1 MNTQGYLWESSKQL
15 EDLLS
20 ELVGWCSLSG
30 TQGEID
36 FPHKLTH
43 KFSELDYFKSNP
55 DNIKLFDAGK
65 DRNAFTALYKTDKS
79 SDTVVL
85 ISHFDTV
92 GTEEYGQLQDFAFNP
107 EKLTQAFHDNPDLLT
122 PDAKAD
128 LYTGE
133 YMFGR
138 GTMDMKMGLAL
149 HMHLIEQAVREEWPV
164 NLLLVTVPDEEVSSR
179 GMLAAVPGILEIS
192 KGNNLNI
199 KLFLNGEPSFTQ
211 QPLDDNHYIYSG
223 SIGKILPAAL
233 FYGVPTHAG
242 EPLSGITSHFIG
254 SYLTKK
260 MEYTDRFL
268 ETFDGEK
275 TPLPVCL
282 QANDLKDNYDVQTS
296 HHSYALYNVFT
307 LSQTAK
313 DVMMTFKEITEE
325 AMHECRTDYEEICKA
340 HHIPALNCIRV
351 MEYHEVLE
359 YFIDKYSTE
368 EADELIR
375 EVIEK
380 NGTDERKMTLLIA
393 DKLMEYCQE
402 LAPAT
407 VLMFAPPYMPAV
419 NSSDDGLVEKLIE
432 ATKSEMHEKYNYN
445 VTNKHYFN
453 GISDLS
459 YVNYNPADDGWQSF
473 KNSAP
478 LWGQTYTIPFEEM
491 QQLSAPVMNIGP
503 YGKDAHKMT
512 ERLHKKNAFEMM
524 PAVLREVMSEFF
536 QI

>member
-1 MNTQGYLWESSKQL
+1 MEQEGYLWESAAQL
-15 EDLLS
+15 EALLY
-20 ELVGWCSLSG
+20 ELVSWKSLSG
-30 TQGEID
+30 TQGEVD
-36 FPHKLTH
+36 FPHRLTA
-43 KFSELDYFKSNP
+43 KFQELDYFKENT
-55 DNIKLFDAGK
+55 DNLKLFDAEK
-65 DRNAFTALYKTDKS
+65 DRNTFTALYKTDKS

-92 GTEEYGQLQDFAFNP
+92 GTEEYGQLQELAFNP
-107 EKLTQAFHDNPDLLT
+107 EKLTQVFRDNPDLLT
-122 PDAKAD
+122 QDAKED
-128 LYTGE
+128 LYTDQ
-133 YMFGR
+133 YIFGR

-164 NLLLVTVPDEEVSSR
+164 NLLLVTVPDEESGSA

-192 KGNNLNI
+192 KLHNLNI

-211 QPLDDNHYIYSG
+211 HPLDDNHYIYSG

-233 FYGVPTHAG
+233 FYGIPTHAG
-242 EPLSGITSHFIG
+242 EPLNGITSHFIG

-260 MEYTDRFL
+260 MEYTNRFL
-268 ETFDGEK
+268 ETFDGET

-282 QANDLKDNYDVQTS
+282 QANDLKSNYDVQTS

-307 LSQTAK
+307 MTQTAK
-313 DVMMTFKEITEE
+313 DVMITFKEIAGE

-340 HHIPALNCIRV
+340 HHIPVLNCIRV
-351 MEYHEVLE
+351 LEYHEVLE
-359 YFIDKYSTE
+359 YFIDKYSKK
-368 EADELIR
+368 EADTLIR
-375 EVIEK
+375 KIIEQ
-380 NGTDERKMTLLIA
+380 NGMDERKMTLLIT

-419 NSSDDGLVEKLIE
+419 NFSDDELVKKLIE
-432 ATKSEMHEKYNYN
+432 ATKGEMHETYNYD

-459 YVNYNPADDGWQSF
+459 YVNYNPEDNDWQSF
-473 KNSAP
+473 KNNAP
-478 LWGQTYTIPFEEM
+478 LWGETYSIPFEAM
-491 QQLSAPVMNIGP
+491 QQLNAPVMNIGP

-524 PAVLREVMSEFF
+524 PGVLRKVMSEFF
-536 QI
+536 

>member
-1 MNTQGYLWESSKQL
+1 MVRQEYLWESASQL
-15 EDLLS
+15 EALLY
-20 ELVGWCSLSG
+20 ELVGWKSVSG

-36 FPHKLTH
+36 FPHKLTA
-43 KFSELDYFKSNP
+43 KFQELDYFKENT
-55 DNIKLFDAGK
+55 NHLQLFDAGK
-65 DRNAFTALYKTDKS
+65 GRNAFTALYKTDQSK
-79 SDTVVL
+79 DTVVL

-92 GTEEYGQLQDFAFNP
+92 GTEEYGQLHALAFDP
-107 EKLTQAFHDNPDLLT
+107 EKLTQAYRDHPNLLT
-122 PDAKAD
+122 QDARAD
-128 LYTGE
+128 LYTDQ
-133 YMFGR
+133 YVFGR
-138 GTMDMKMGLAL
+138 GAMDMKMGLTL
-149 HMHLIEQAVREEWPV
+149 HMHLIEQAVKEEWPV

-179 GMLAAVPGILEIS
+179 GMLAAVPGILEIVQAY
-192 KGNNLNI
+192 NLKI

-211 QPLDDNHYIYSG
+211 QPLDNNHYIYSG

-260 MEYTDRFL
+260 MEFTDRFL

-307 LSQTAK
+307 LTQTAK
-313 DVMMTFKEITEE
+313 DVMTTFKEIADE
-325 AMHECRTDYEEICKA
+325 AMHECRMDYEKICESN
-340 HHIPALNCIRV
+340 HISALSCIRV

-368 EADELIR
+368 EADALIKT
-375 EVIEK
+375 VIE
-380 NGTDERKMTLLIA
+380 NNATDERKVTLLIA

-419 NSSDDGLVEKLIE
+419 NSSDDELVKKLIE
-432 ATKSEMHEKYNYN
+432 ATKNEMHEKYNYD
-445 VTNKHYFN
+445 VSNKHYFN

-459 YVNYNPADDGWQSF
+459 YVNYNQTDDGWQSF
-473 KNSAP
+473 KNNAP
-478 LWGQTYTIPFEEM
+478 LWGDTYTIPFKEM
-491 QQLSAPVMNIGP
+491 QELNAPVMNIGP

-524 PAVLREVMSEFF
+524 PAVLREVMRGLF
-536 QI
+536 

>member
-1 MNTQGYLWESSKQL
+1 MEQQEYLWESPAQL
-15 EDLLS
+15 EVLLY
-20 ELVGWCSLSG
+20 ELTEWRSLSG
-30 TQGEID
+30 TEGEID
-36 FPHKLTH
+36 FPYKLTE
-43 KFSELDYFKSNP
+43 KFKELDYFKSNP
-55 DNIKLFDAGK
+55 ENIKLFDAKK

-92 GTEEYGQLQDFAFNP
+92 GIKEYGQLQELAFSP
-107 EKLTQAFHDNPDLLT
+107 EKLTQAFYDNPDFLT
-122 PDAKAD
+122 PDAKED
-128 LYTGE
+128 LYTNE
-133 YMFGR
+133 YIFGR

-164 NLLLVTVPDEEVSSR
+164 NLLLVTVPDEEVSSA
-179 GMLAAVPGILEIS
+179 GMLSAVPGILEIS
-192 KGNNLNI
+192 KARKLNI

-211 QPLDDNHYIYSG
+211 EPYDENHYIYSG

-254 SYLTKK
+254 SYLTRK
-260 MEYTDRFL
+260 MEFTDKFQ
-268 ETFDGEK
+268 ETFDGET

-313 DVMMTFKEITEE
+313 DVMLTFKEITED
-325 AMHECRTDYEEICKA
+325 AMHECKTDYERICEANNVK
-340 HHIPALNCIRV
+340 ALNCIRV
-351 MEYHEVLE
+351 LEYHEVLD
-359 YFIDKYSTE
+359 YFIDKYSKD

-375 EVIEK
+375 KVVES
-380 NGTDERKMTLLIA
+380 NGADERKITLLIA
-393 DKLMEYCQE
+393 DQLMEYCQE

-419 NSSDDGLVEKLIE
+419 NSSDDELVKRLIE
-432 ATKSEMHEKYNYN
+432 AAKSEMLSKYNYD
-445 VTNKHYFN
+445 VTSKHYFN

-459 YVNYNPADDGWQSF
+459 YVNYNPEDNGWQSF
-473 KNSAP
+473 KNNAP
-478 LWGQTYTIPFEEM
+478 LWGETYSIPFEAM

-524 PAVLREVMSEFF
+524 PAVLRKIINKVFN
-536 QI
+536 

>member
-1 MNTQGYLWESSKQL
+1 MEQQGYLWESSKQL
-15 EDLLS
+15 EDLLA
-20 ELVGWCSLSG
+20 ELVGWRSLSG

-55 DNIKLFDAGK
+55 DKIKLFDAGK

-92 GTEEYGQLQDFAFNP
+92 GTEEYGQLQDLAFNP
-107 EKLTQAFHDNPDLLT
+107 EKLTQAFHDNPDFLT

-128 LYTGE
+128 LYTDQ
-133 YMFGR
+133 YIFGR
-138 GTMDMKMGLAL
+138 GIMDMKMGLVL
-149 HMHLIEQAVREEWPV
+149 HMHLIEQAVSEEWPV

-192 KGNNLNI
+192 KGSNLNI

-296 HHSYALYNVFT
+296 HHSYAMYNVFT

-313 DVMMTFKEITEE
+313 DVMITFKEIAEE
-325 AMHECRTDYEEICKA
+325 AMHECRTDYEEICKT

-351 MEYHEVLE
+351 LEYHEVLE
-359 YFIDKYSTE
+359 YFIDKYSKE

-419 NSSDDGLVEKLIE
+419 NSSDDKLVRKLIE
-432 ATKSEMHEKYNYN
+432 ATKSEMHEKYNYDL
-445 VTNKHYFN
+445 TNKHYFN

-459 YVNYNPADDGWQSF
+459 YVNYNPEDDGWQSF
-473 KNSAP
+473 KNNAP
-478 LWGQTYTIPFEEM
+478 LWGETYTIPFEEM

-524 PAVLREVMSEFF
+524 PGVLRKLIAEFF
-536 QI
+536 

>member
-1 MNTQGYLWESSKQL
+1 MERKGCLWKSSAQL
-15 EDLLS
+15 EALLY
-20 ELVGWCSLSG
+20 ELVGWQSLSG
-30 TQGEID
+30 TEGEID

-43 KFSELDYFKSNP
+43 KFSKLDYFKSNP
-55 DNIKLFDAGK
+55 DNLELFDAGK
-65 DRNAFTALYKTDKS
+65 GRNAFTALYKTDKS

-85 ISHFDTV
+85 MSHFDTV
-92 GTEEYGQLQDFAFNP
+92 GTEDYGQLHELAFDP
-107 EKLTQAFHDNPDLLT
+107 EKLTQVFRDNPDLLT
-122 PDAKAD
+122 ADAKKD
-128 LYTGE
+128 LCTDQYV
-133 YMFGR
+133 FGR

-149 HMHLIEQAVREEWPV
+149 HMHLIEQAALEEWPV
-164 NLLLVTVPDEEVSSR
+164 NLLLVTVPDEEITSR
-179 GMLAAVPGILEIS
+179 GMLAAVPGVLDIS
-192 KGNNLNI
+192 KRNNLNI

-242 EPLSGITSHFIG
+242 EPLNGITSHFIE

-260 MEYTDRFL
+260 MEYTNRFT
-268 ETFDGEK
+268 ETYDGET

-307 LSQTAK
+307 FSQTAK
-313 DVMMTFKEITEE
+313 DVMITFKEIAEE
-325 AMHECRTDYEEICKA
+325 AMHECHWDYEEICKA
-340 HHIPALNCIRV
+340 HHIPALSCIRV

-359 YFIDKYSTE
+359 YFIDKYSKE

-375 EVIEK
+375 TVIEK
-380 NGTDERKMTLLIA
+380 NGADERKMTLLIA

-419 NSSDDGLVEKLIE
+419 NSSDNELVRKLIE
-432 ATKSEMHEKYNYN
+432 VTKVGMHETYNYD

-459 YVNYNPADDGWQSF
+459 YVNYNPADNGWQSF
-473 KNSAP
+473 KNNAP
-478 LWGQTYTIPFEEM
+478 LWGQTYTIPFEAM

-512 ERLHKKNAFEMM
+512 ERLHKKNAFDMM
-524 PAVLREVMSEFF
+524 PAVLRKLIAEFF
-536 QI
+536 